1 MKKLILTEED
11 FYQSPTGRTLRGGS
25 RRMYEH
31 ELIIYKKRDGSYEVM
46 KDRFGLSKTEIEM
59 ELEGIDN
66 RLLLMI

>member
-11 FYQSPTGRTLRGGS
+11 FYSSPSGRTLRGGNKK
-25 RRMYEH
+25 MYDA
-31 ELIIYKKRDGSYEVM
+31 ELIIFQKSDGSYEVM